1 MSASRTQR
9 RRLLRVRTG
18 VDRALESL
26 VGLIMAALVLNV
38 LWQVTTRFLLRR
50 PSASTEEIARYG
62 LIWLGLL
69 GATLAFR
76 RGLHPSLQEALQT
89 LAGRHGLRLRL
100 ALTPLSLVLVGLFSL
115 MVLGVGGMRLVLL
128 TQELGQRT
136 AALGLP
142 LAWIYAVVPLA
153 GALLA
158 FYALCDLFGGEGGA

>member
-1 MSASRTQR
+1 MSASRTKR
-9 RRLLRVRTG
+9 SRLLRVRAG

-76 RGLHPSLQEALQT
+76 RGLHPSLEEALQT
-89 LAGRHGLRLRL
+89 LAGRHGLRLRR